1 MNYVSH
7 LECTLCGRRL
17 PFDPRLHVCP
27 VCGEQGILEIVYD
40 YDAMRKDVTA
50 TRLSA
55 DPDRTMWR
63 YLPLMSIGGEGHERT
78 LRTGFTPLY
87 RTPRLGAVLGL
98 DALYVKDEGVNPTA
112 SMKDRA
118 SAVAVLDALALG
130 YRTVACS
137 STGNAASSLA
147 GQAAR
152 MGLSSVI
159 FVPKRAPVG
168 KLNQLLAYGAT
179 VIAVD
184 GDYKDAFDLSKRAIA
199 HYGWYDR
206 NAAINPHLV
215 EGKKTIAF
223 EIAEQLGWDVPD
235 WAVVAVGDGCTIA
248 GLYKGFYDLFR
259 LGITKRIPRIL
270 GVQAEGCKPF
280 VDAASRGGPLLE
292 AAEDTIADSIAVGI
306 PRNPVKAMR
315 AVAESHGAWIAVPDA
330 AILAMM
336 RTLGTTEGVFG
347 EPAGVSGLAGL
358 RAAVERGLIK
368 KSETVVCAMTGNG
381 LKDPANAA
389 RAVGTPVLLKPDL
402 GALIDHL
409 DHHHAEVHAL

>member
-1 MNYVSH
+1 MAKILC
-7 LECTLCGRRL
+7 LECTLCGRRH
-17 PFDPRLHVCP
+17 PYDPGLHVCP
-27 VCGEQGILEIVYD
+27 ACGEQGVLDVRYD
-40 YDAMRKDVTA
+40 YDAIARTFTKA
-50 TRLSA
+50 TLAA

-63 YLPLMSIGGEGHERT
+63 YLPLLSIVGDGHERT

-87 RTPRLGAVLGL
+87 RATRLGADLGL
-98 DALYVKDEGVNPTA
+98 DVLYVKDEGVNPTA

-130 YRTVACS
+130 ARTVACS

-159 FVPKRAPVG
+159 FVPRRAPVG
-168 KLNQLLAYGAT
+168 KLNQLLAYGST
-179 VIAVD
+179 VIMVD
-184 GDYKDAFDLSKRAIA
+184 GDYKAAFDLSKRAIR

-215 EGKKTIAF
+215 EGKKTMSL

-235 WAVVAVGDGCTIA
+235 WAVVAVGDGCTVA

-259 LGITKRIPRIL
+259 LGFTNRIPKIL
-270 GVQAEGCKPF
+270 GVQASGCRPF
-280 VDAASRGGPLLE
+280 VDAWEQNEPLRE
-292 AAEDTIADSIAVGI
+292 AEEDTIADSIAVGI

-315 AVAESHGAWIAVPDA
+315 AVRDSGGTWISVPDEE
-330 AILAMM
+330 ILAMM
-336 RTLGTTEGVFG
+336 KDLGRTEGIFG
-347 EPAGVSGLAGL
+347 EPAGVAGLAGL
-358 RAAVERGLIK
+358 KAAVARGLVK
-368 KSETVVCAMTGNG
+368 KGESVVCAMTGNG

-389 RAVGTPVLLKPDL
+389 RAVGSPILLKPDL
-402 GALIDHL
+402 EALIDYI
-409 DHHHAEVHAL
+409 DRHHAEVHAQ